1 MAFLKHK
8 LLVSYFIL
16 SVVLINAQNKTGAL
30 IGKVKDAYY
39 DNAIKNATVTLLG
52 NNKVFQTET
61 NEKGIY
67 EFSQLPVGVYSVIT
81 RKDNFKIN
89 ELLNFINITEDTIIT
104 IGFKLI
110 PIIKVENGNIN
121 ALSKHSC
128 IRCCNVHLPENY
140 INYNITNWVKHAD
153 IEEFHSYS
161 YKKINSPI
169 SFSIN
174 SITNSSPLYITQLR
188 IVSDYFAVKQ

>member
-1 MAFLKHK
+1 MAFLKHI
-8 LLVSYFIL
+8 LLVSFFIL
-16 SVVLINAQNKTGAL
+16 SVLFLNAQNKTGAL

-39 DNAIKNATVTLLG
+39 SNAIKNASVTLLG
-52 NNKVFQTET
+52 NNKLFQTET

-67 EFSQLPVGVYSVIT
+67 EFSQLPVGVYSVII

-110 PIIKVENGNIN
+110 PIIKVENRNIN
-121 ALSKHSC
+121 ALSKYSC
-128 IRCCNVHLPENY
+128 SRCCDVYLPKNY

-153 IEEFHSYS
+153 IEEFYSYS

-169 SFSIN
+169 SFNNN
-174 SITNSSPLYITQLR
+174 SITNSNPFYITQLR
-188 IVSDYFAVKQ
+188 IASDYFAVKQ